1 MRFVIALGYALAIF
15 TPLHAAEATLTD
27 GKRVSGTPSLD
38 ADGRL
43 RFTPRGKTEPLPA
56 DVVRTVHFDAAPP
69 PLRLT
74 GIRCVHFGAGE
85 RLTGQ
90 WVGFKPNSIRL
101 RTAWSDEI
109 SIPVI
114 PGALVTPPAGQR
126 IVFEDDF
133 RAGLRGWETMGKPAG
148 DGEIV
153 LAEIGQSLVFRPKRP
168 PTAGEMAVN
177 CETRGGPAGA
187 RWMVELTYQGEK
199 ETRLRI
205 DLTGEHYGVEAE
217 GMEGTARRVAIPA
230 GWRRLRVRFGDTSI
244 SVVADDDVLWYNL
257 ERGPGG
263 SLRQVR
269 LACIAGKGAIQGRV
283 AFGEFALIAA
293 TAERPIQRD
302 RDKVILANGD
312 ELFAEELPRGD
323 WRAVDIVGRFG
334 KRSLPWS
341 ELSGVYYD
349 SSRFSPYAPNRK
361 RVRVLLHT
369 SWGGEPGAL
378 EGDLK
383 RLDDKCLTLKHASL
397 GEVVIELAHVKEV
410 RLP

>member
-1 MRFVIALGYALAIF
+1 MRLVIALGFVLAIL
-15 TPLHAAEATLTD
+15 TPLDAAEAMLTD
-27 GKRVSGTPSLD
+27 GKRVPGTPSLD
-38 ADGRL
+38 SDGRL

-56 DVVRTVHFDAAPP
+56 DAVRVVRFDGTAP

-90 WVGFKPNSIRL
+90 WVGFKPGAIRL
-101 RTAWSDEI
+101 RTAWSDEV
-109 SIPVI
+109 SIPVL
-114 PGALVTPPAGQR
+114 PGALVTPLPGQR
-126 IVFEDDF
+126 IAFEDDF

-153 LAEIGQSLVFRPKRP
+153 LAEIGQSLAFRPKQP
-168 PTAGEMAVN
+168 PTSGEMAVN
-177 CETRGGPAGA
+177 CEPRGGPSGA
-187 RWMVELTYQGEK
+187 RWLVELTFQAEK

-205 DLTGEHYGVEAE
+205 DVAGEHYVVEAQ

-230 GWRRLRVRFGDTSI
+230 GWRRLRVRFGDKSI
-244 SVVADDDVLWYNL
+244 SVLADDEVLWHNL
-257 ERGPGG
+257 EHGPGG
-263 SLRQVR
+263 SLRHVR
-269 LACIAGKGAIQGRV
+269 LACVEGKGQIQGRV
-283 AFGEFALIAA
+283 AFGEFAMFA
-293 TAERPIQRD
+293 TATERPIQRD

-312 ELFAEELPRGD
+312 ELFAEEPPRGD
-323 WRAVDIVGRFG
+323 WRAVEIVGRFG

-349 SSRFSPYAPNRK
+349 SSRFSPYAPNQK
-361 RVRVLLHT
+361 RVRLVLRT
-369 SWGGEPGAL
+369 SWGGEPDTL

-383 RLDDKCLTLKHASL
+383 RLDDRRLTLKHESL
-397 GEVVIELAHVKEV
+397 GELMIELAHVKEV